1 MTNFLIRLFIKD
13 KDNVKDPAVRNK
25 YAMLL
30 NITGIV
36 ANIFLSLA
44 KFILGTISASVAL
57 IADAF
62 NNISDA
68 VSNIV
73 SIFGFYLSSKH
84 ADKKHPHGHGRLEY
98 ITALIVDIMIVIVGI
113 ELFFVSIDKIK
124 HPQMPNL
131 NTLMLFVLLLAILI
145 KLWMFFFYR
154 KIGEKI
160 NSSAVR
166 ATSLDTLCDIVA
178 TAVVFL
184 SAIIAKFSGIILDG
198 WAGIMVAAFITF
210 TGIKAGKETV
220 ELLLG
225 SSPAPELVEKIEE
238 FVINYPDVLGIH
250 DLMVHE
256 YGPTR
261 LIVTLHLEISE
272 EIGLRDAHE
281 IADKIEKE
289 IEKKFGCITTI
300 HLDPIVVN
308 NEYADNLKSLA
319 LSCAQEIDPSFTI
332 HDFRITGGEDNITMI
347 FDLSIPTNTTL
358 KDEEA
363 ARLVKELIL
372 QKNPACHAIIKAE
385 HPFV

>member
-154 KIGEKI
+154 KIGKKI

-238 FVINYPDVLGIH
+238 FVIKYPDVLGIH

-289 IEKKFGCITTI
+289 IE
-300 HLDPIVVN
+300 
-308 NEYADNLKSLA
+308 
-319 LSCAQEIDPSFTI
+319 
-332 HDFRITGGEDNITMI
+332 
-347 FDLSIPTNTTL
+347 
-358 KDEEA
+358 
-363 ARLVKELIL
+363 
-372 QKNPACHAIIKAE
+372 
-385 HPFV
+385 